1 LSSPFGISTHLFHA
15 ERLDREH
22 LVEVA
27 AHGFETVELYA
38 TRTHFDYHD
47 PRAAVALAE
56 WLDDTRLGLNS
67 VHAPTTVSFEHG
79 RWGETL
85 SIAAAD
91 EACRQRAV
99 AETITALGLASVV
112 PFRSLVVHIGVPTN
126 DPAANSRAAAARSL
140 EAIGEAAEAV
150 GVDVAIEL
158 IPNPLSL
165 AARLVQWI
173 EDDLEMRSGG
183 VCLDVG
189 HANLAG
195 DAMEAIETCSGHI
208 VTTHL
213 HDNRGKRDEHL
224 VPGEGAIDWEGVLLA
239 FQKVGYDGAWIFE
252 LAPSAEPVAVLARA
266 ARTRETFER
275 LLRFE
280 P

>member
-1 LSSPFGISTHLFHA
+1 MSSPFGISTHLFHA

-27 AHGFETVELYA
+27 AHGFEAVEVYA

-67 VHAPTTVSFEHG
+67 VHAPTTVGFVQG

-91 EACRQRAV
+91 EARRQHAV
-99 AETITALGLASVV
+99 AETIAALRLASVV
-112 PFRSLVVHIGVPTN
+112 PFRSLVVHIGVPTV
-126 DPAANSRAAAARSL
+126 DPAGNSRAAAERSL
-140 EAIGEAAEAV
+140 AAIGEAAQAV
-150 GVDVAIEL
+150 GVTVAIEL

-165 AARLVQWI
+165 AARLVQWL
-173 EDDLEMRSGG
+173 EDDLELPPMG

-189 HANLAG
+189 HANLTG

-224 VPGEGAIDWEGVLLA
+224 VPGEGAIDWEGVLMA
-239 FQKVGYDGAWIFE
+239 FQKVGYEGAWIFE
-252 LAPSAEPVAVLARA
+252 LAPSAEPAAVLARA
-266 ARTRETFER
+266 ARARETFER

-280 P
+280 Q

>member
-1 LSSPFGISTHLFHA
+1 MSSPFGISTHLFHA

-27 AHGFETVELYA
+27 AHGFEAVEVYA

-56 WLDDTRLGLNS
+56 WLDDTRLSLHS
-67 VHAPTTVSFEHG
+67 VHAPTTVSFERG

-85 SIAAAD
+85 SIAASD
-91 EACRQRAV
+91 EARRQHAV
-99 AETITALGLASVV
+99 AETVASLQLAAVV
-112 PFRSLVVHIGVPTN
+112 PFRALVVHIGVPTN
-126 DPAANSRAAAARSL
+126 DAAGNSRAAAARSL
-140 EAIGEAAEAV
+140 EAIGDAAQAAGVTVAV
-150 GVDVAIEL
+150 EL

-165 AARLVQWI
+165 AARLVQWL
-173 EDDLEMRSGG
+173 EDDLEIPGMG

-189 HANLAG
+189 HANLTG

-224 VPGEGAIDWEGVLLA
+224 VPGEGAIDWDGVLMA

-252 LAPSAEPVAVLARA
+252 LAPSAEPAAVLARA
-266 ARTRETFER
+266 ARARDTFER

-280 P
+280 Q